1 VPLNLEEPAARQG
14 ADFRAAKALEQRH
27 ASVSMR
33 TSGSLGADE
42 HQLAGMG
49 GVAGG
54 VSQRD
59 HAAKRHAQDY
69 RASDAQDIA
78 EGAHVIAPL
87 R

>member
-1 VPLNLEEPAARQG
+1 
-14 ADFRAAKALEQRH
+14 
-27 ASVSMR
+27 MR

-42 HQLAGMG
+42 HQLAGVG
-49 GVAGG
+49 GMAGG